1 MGEPYRSD
9 TESYDQANVGEVSA
23 EESLTDTV
31 GFLLAKL
38 GRRTNDRF
46 AERLA
51 PLGLRPR
58 HCAVLE
64 LLSDGP
70 RAQLELARTVG
81 VTASV
86 VVDMLDELGGL
97 DAVRRVRD
105 TADRRRQLI
114 ELTTSGRE
122 LRRQTLSL
130 ARQNDEELLSAIDP
144 GDAAALRRTLSRI
157 ADATG
162 LRTD

>member
-1 MGEPYRSD
+1 MVEG
-9 TESYDQANVGEVSA
+9 
-23 EESLTDTV
+23 SLTNTV
-31 GFLLAKL
+31 GFLLGKL
-38 GRRTNDRF
+38 GQEANGRF
-46 AERLA
+46 ADRLA

-64 LLSDGP
+64 LLAGGP
-70 RAQLELARTVG
+70 RAQLELAKAVG

-86 VVDMLDELGGL
+86 VVDMLDELEKL

-114 ELTTSGRE
+114 ELTPTGQD
-122 LRRQTLSL
+122 LRHQTLSL

-144 GDAAALRRTLSRI
+144 AEVAALRRTLGRI
-157 ADATG
+157 VAATG
-162 LRTD
+162 LVGK

>member
-1 MGEPYRSD
+1 M
-9 TESYDQANVGEVSA
+9 TN
-23 EESLTDTV
+23 TV
-31 GFLLAKL
+31 GFLLGKL
-38 GRRTNDRF
+38 GREANGRY

-64 LLSDGP
+64 LLSSGP
-70 RAQLELARTVG
+70 HAQLELAKAVG

-86 VVDMLDELGGL
+86 VVDMLDELEEL

-105 TADRRRQLI
+105 AADRRRQLI
-114 ELTTSGRE
+114 ELTPTGRE

-130 ARQNDEELLSAIDP
+130 ARQNDEDLLSAIGP
-144 GDAAALRRTLSRI
+144 AEAAALRQTLSRI
-157 ADATG
+157 ATATG
-162 LRTD
+162 LITK

>member
-1 MGEPYRSD
+1 M
-9 TESYDQANVGEVSA
+9 TA
-23 EESLTDTV
+23 EESLTNTV
-31 GFLLAKL
+31 GFLLGKL
-38 GRRTNDRF
+38 GQQANGRF
-46 AERLA
+46 ADRLA

-64 LLSDGP
+64 LLSGGP
-70 RAQLELARTVG
+70 RAQLELAKAVG

-86 VVDMLDELGGL
+86 VVDMLDELEEL

-114 ELTTSGRE
+114 ELTPAGRE

-144 GDAAALRRTLSRI
+144 AEAAALRQTLGRI
-157 ADATG
+157 AIATG
-162 LRTD
+162 LMAK

>member
-1 MGEPYRSD
+1 M
-9 TESYDQANVGEVSA
+9 AA

-31 GFLLAKL
+31 GFLLGKL
-38 GRRTNDRF
+38 GQQANVRF
-46 AERLA
+46 ADRLA

-64 LLSDGP
+64 LLSGGP
-70 RAQLELARTVG
+70 RAQLELAKAVG

-86 VVDMLDELGGL
+86 VVDMLDELEQL

-114 ELTTSGRE
+114 ELTPTGRE
-122 LRRQTLSL
+122 LRHQTLSL
-130 ARQNDEELLSAIDP
+130 ARQNDEELLSAISP
-144 GDAAALRRTLSRI
+144 AEAAALLHTLGRI
-157 ADATG
+157 AAATG
-162 LRTD
+162 LIAK

>member
-1 MGEPYRSD
+1 M
-9 TESYDQANVGEVSA
+9 AA
-23 EESLTDTV
+23 EESLTNTV
-31 GFLLAKL
+31 GFLLGKL
-38 GRRTNDRF
+38 GQRANGRYAD
-46 AERLA
+46 RLA

-64 LLSDGP
+64 LLSGGP
-70 RAQLELARTVG
+70 HAQLGLAKAVG

-86 VVDMLDELGGL
+86 VVDILDELEEL

-114 ELTTSGRE
+114 ELTPTGRE

-130 ARQNDEELLSAIDP
+130 ARQNDQELLSAIDP
-144 GDAAALRRTLSRI
+144 AEAAALLQTLGRI
-157 ADATG
+157 ATATG
-162 LRTD
+162 LITK

>member
-1 MGEPYRSD
+1 VVTVEG
-9 TESYDQANVGEVSA
+9 
-23 EESLTDTV
+23 SLTNTV
-31 GFLLAKL
+31 GFLLGKL
-38 GRRTNDRF
+38 GQQANGQF
-46 AERLA
+46 ADRLA

-64 LLSDGP
+64 LLSGGP
-70 RAQLELARTVG
+70 RAQLELAKAVG

-86 VVDMLDELGGL
+86 VVDMLDELEEL

-114 ELTTSGRE
+114 ELTPTGQE
-122 LRRQTLSL
+122 LRHQTLSL

-144 GDAAALRRTLSRI
+144 AEVTALRQTLGRI
-157 ADATG
+157 AVAAG
-162 LRTD
+162 LVAK

>member
-1 MGEPYRSD
+1 M
-9 TESYDQANVGEVSA
+9 AA

-31 GFLLAKL
+31 GFLLGKL
-38 GRRTNDRF
+38 GQQANVRF
-46 AERLA
+46 ADRLA

-64 LLSDGP
+64 LLSGGP
-70 RAQLELARTVG
+70 RAQLELAKAVG

-86 VVDMLDELGGL
+86 VVDMLDELEQL

-114 ELTTSGRE
+114 ELTPTGRE
-122 LRRQTLSL
+122 LRHQTLSL
-130 ARQNDEELLSAIDP
+130 ARQNDEELLTAISP
-144 GDAAALRRTLSRI
+144 AEAAALLRTLGRI
-157 ADATG
+157 AAATD
-162 LRTD
+162 LIPK